1 MLFSEE
7 KMRKSK
13 KDVEKEAVNLTRRSS
28 CLLGGCKL
36 LMEDWTW
43 RAVREVRAG
52 ERVMDR
58 NLRGEIQSVISLN

>member
-1 MLFSEE
+1 MH
-7 KMRKSK
+7 KAK
-13 KDVEKEAVNLTRRSS
+13 KDVEKEAVNLTTRSS
-28 CLLGGCKL
+28 CLLGNCAL
-36 LMEDWTW
+36 LMADWSW